1 MLMFLFFL
9 LLWICFNGRC
19 TPDVLIVG
27 VVLSAVVTVFAVKV
41 CGWSVGMS
49 RRVFRGLPKI
59 LTYFFLL
66 VFEIISANVATIK
79 VILARDPNA
88 YRPQIFQFDSRLRRP
103 FMWTILANSITITPG
118 TYTIGIDQ
126 GHLTVHALNDKF
138 ANETSGNRCN
148 RLLMRIEAQLD
159 GKNAEDVD
167 GQTGDA
173 DGQVDNADGPAGI
186 SDPKGGEA

>member
-9 LLWICFNGRC
+9 ALWILFNGRC

-27 VVLSAVVTVFAVKV
+27 MVLAAVVTIFAVKV
-41 CGWSVGMS
+41 CNWSVSMS
-49 RRVFRGLPKI
+49 RRVFLSLPQI

-79 VILARDPNA
+79 VILSRDPNA
-88 YRPQIFQFDSRLRRP
+88 YWPQIFQFDSRLRRD
-103 FMWTILANSITITPG
+103 FLWTILANSITITPG
-118 TYTIGIDQ
+118 TYTIGIDR

-148 RLLMRIEAQLD
+148 RLLMGIEERLD
-159 GKNAEDVD
+159 GPRTAGKAD
-167 GQTGDA
+167 DA
-173 DGQVDNADGPAGI
+173 AAPERSGR
-186 SDPKGGEA
+186 